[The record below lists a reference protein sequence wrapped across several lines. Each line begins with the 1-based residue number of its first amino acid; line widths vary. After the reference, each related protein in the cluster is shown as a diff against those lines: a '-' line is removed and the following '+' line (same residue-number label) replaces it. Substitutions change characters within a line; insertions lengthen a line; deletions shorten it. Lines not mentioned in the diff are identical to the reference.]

1 MLCALVYLRISSR
14 GRWEEGGEEGEGGG
28 WRRMGGELALH
39 RETQRTSP
47 RKLPCG
53 EGKTEAGSVH
63 SLVSSR
69 RRRGKRASA
78 DSRSSLHGPFLPSD
92 DTEGTV
98 PVSRRSTR
106 GSLISRMSRCHWSLG
121 RVRSAPAWLLSRPLR
136 PGCSLLDCW
145 TPRGPALEK
154 AVEGVLRF
162 PGTRGWRRPC
172 VLVCRGAAA
181 RREVMETFNFHHS
194 RPSELCFKSL

>member
-1 MLCALVYLRISSR
+1 
-14 GRWEEGGEEGEGGG
+14 
-28 WRRMGGELALH
+28 MGGELALH

-154 AVEGVLRF
+154 AVEGGGAAF
-162 PGTRGWRRPC
+162 PRDSRMETPLRPC
-172 VLVCRGAAA
+172 LPG
-181 RREVMETFNFHHS
+181 S
-194 RPSELCFKSL
+194 RSPTGGDGDF